1 MNEIKDRWN
10 EIKEMIRD
18 EYDLTAISF
27 NNWVKPLQFYKV
39 EKDIVTILIPSAQ
52 ARLLKYIQKNYYF
65 CFKATISELMNH
77 EYDVIFIAEEDAVA
91 AEDKDAEGGPEQPL
105 RRRKIISKA

>member
-10 EIKEMIRD
+10 EIKELIKN
-18 EYDLTAISF
+18 EYDLTDISF
-27 NNWVKPLQFYKV
+27 NNWVEPLQFYKV
-39 EKDIVTILIPSAQ
+39 EEDIVTILIPSAQ

-77 EYDVIFIAEEDAVA
+77 DYDVVA
-91 AEDKDAEGGPEQPL
+91 LKQ
-105 RRRKIISKA
+105 K